1 MATPPAAR
9 LIDKSI
15 RCIFALLVTAII
27 LGWQPGAAAM
37 GERPAAEAPS
47 PQEELVIE
55 SSGRRHLF
63 SVEVAR
69 DEAAHE
75 RGLMYRRH
83 LAPDHGML
91 FDFGRPRPAAMWMR
105 NTYIPLDIL
114 FIDGV
119 GRITKI
125 HPQAQPHDETPIES
139 NGRVRAVLELPGG
152 TSERLGLK
160 VGDRIRHPLFRVR

>member
-9 LIDKSI
+9 LIDKTI
-15 RCIFALLVTAII
+15 RCIFALMVTAIA
-27 LGWQPGAAAM
+27 LGWWQEAAAL
-37 GERPAAEAPS
+37 GDRPAAEAPS
-47 PQEELVIE
+47 SQEELVIE
-55 SSGRRHLF
+55 GGGRRHLF

-75 RGLMYRRH
+75 RGLMFRRH

-114 FIDGV
+114 FLDGA

-125 HPQAQPHDETPIES
+125 HPWAQPHDETPIES

-160 VGDRIRHPLFRVR
+160 VGDRIRHSLFAAQ